1 MTQKKYIM
9 KDVAKEAGVSITT
22 VSHVINKTRYVEEE
36 TRNRVLQVIKNFNYT
51 ISLNAS
57 SLRGKKTKLIG
68 LIIPDVSNLAF
79 AKLSRSLENAFFKKG
94 YSLTLCN
101 SEGNLER
108 EIIYIDI
115 LKSRNVDGIIIVPTS
130 NKCEH
135 LKEVIKEGIEL
146 IVIEREIRDLDAD
159 TIIVDGFFG
168 FYEATKYLIELG
180 HKKIGFIRRPYDLSH
195 SIMRFKGY
203 HQALKENNIKFIKEY
218 CPRANKFSYSGGY
231 NAMNKILNFKDK
243 PTAILTFDDIAG
255 IGAMKAITDKGFLVP
270 DDFSL
275 IGFDNI
281 LIDEYLETTLSSI
294 TFPAETIANE
304 AVKIFFYKL
313 NDRRKPNKK
322 IVLKPVIKIRDSTSS
337 PMIK

>member
-1 MTQKKYIM
+1 
-9 KDVAKEAGVSITT
+9 
-22 VSHVINKTRYVEEE
+22 
-36 TRNRVLQVIKNFNYT
+36 
-51 ISLNAS
+51 
-57 SLRGKKTKLIG
+57 
-68 LIIPDVSNLAF
+68 
-79 AKLSRSLENAFFKKG
+79 
-94 YSLTLCN
+94 
-101 SEGNLER
+101 
-108 EIIYIDI
+108 
-115 LKSRNVDGIIIVPTS
+115 
-130 NKCEH
+130 
-135 LKEVIKEGIEL
+135 
-146 IVIEREIRDLDAD
+146 
-159 TIIVDGFFG
+159 
-168 FYEATKYLIELG
+168 YLIELG

-281 LIDEYLETTLSSI
+281 LIDDYLETTLSSI

-304 AVKIFFYKL
+304 ALKIFFYKL
-313 NDRRKPNKK
+313 SDKRKPNKK
-322 IVLKPVIKIRDSTSS
+322 IVLKPILKIRDSISS
-337 PMIK
+337 PKRLEKTI